1 MEGIKMPET
10 KGSRN
15 NIIILISIINLVF
28 TMSVFSF
35 YIISMIRND
44 NKNIISIEE
53 QSVSEIDNKN
63 LIELDKVI
71 VRLDC
76 YNEVMEIINEE
87 LKYESSHH
95 ILALKLRL
103 IQNIISE
110 TIHAGQL
117 EKSLVVEQ
125 NNKLMEICY
134 GQKK

>member
-1 MEGIKMPET
+1 MPET